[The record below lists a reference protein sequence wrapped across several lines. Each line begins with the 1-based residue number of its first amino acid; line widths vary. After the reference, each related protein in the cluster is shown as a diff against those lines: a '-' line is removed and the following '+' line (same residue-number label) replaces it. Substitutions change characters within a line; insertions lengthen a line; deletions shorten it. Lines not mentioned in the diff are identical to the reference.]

1 MSMMKRGLHMNDR
14 LFSDSIQ
21 YQAVLA
27 NLEKNN
33 GQIKCAIC
41 GKILVSKA
49 ECHFD
54 HILAYAK
61 GGKSTLDN
69 CQILCA
75 NCNLSK
81 SDKELQDFMLE
92 EKAKRFMSG
101 ELINIDAVS
110 IPQQTQIN
118 DEGKMT
124 KEKFD
129 AIVGVFI
136 KKNGTIKKVDFTRDR
151 NGLPSITYVNKYY
164 GSMNELKLAFGL
176 KIDIVWNR
184 ENIWERLVEYSRTN
198 PAFKQAD
205 LTKENGLPSLPCI
218 LSYYTEYKNFSEIK
232 IALGLEL
239 NYELWTK
246 ERVVES
252 CRKYLETHSK
262 ITLKDL
268 RKENGLPTAKVI
280 YNFYGTMQKFQ
291 EEIGSEVSKSQEFI
305 SKEELL
311 NTAKTI
317 INQKGSSFE
326 NRTAFLEVFPY
337 SQAVIISRFG
347 SFDAFAKVANIVV
360 LNTKKAKYTKQ
371 EVDTIILSYLKSGNP
386 IPSSAKQLSILNL
399 PSSST
404 ILRFY
409 DDWKEPFVI
418 FSKMISITSK

>member
-1 MSMMKRGLHMNDR
+1 MNDR

-69 CQILCA
+69 CQILCT

-101 ELINIDAVS
+101 ELINAVAVS
-110 IPQQTQIN
+110 TPQQTQIN
-118 DEGKMT
+118 DDGKMT

-129 AIVGVFI
+129 AIVGAFI
-136 KKNGTIKKVDFTRDR
+136 KKNSTIKKVDFTRDR

-176 KIDIVWNR
+176 KIDIIWTR
-184 ENIWERLVEYSRTN
+184 ENIWERLVEYSRIN
-198 PAFKQAD
+198 PEFKQAD

-218 LSYYTEYKNFSEIK
+218 LSYYPEYKNFSEIK

-246 ERVVES
+246 EKVVES
-252 CRKYLETHSK
+252 CHKYLETHSK

-291 EEIGSEVSKSQEFI
+291 EEIGSEVSKINEYI
-305 SKEELL
+305 SKDTLIQAAKNLINLEG
-311 NTAKTI
+311 NTFKSRAAFLQKFPFSESVI
-317 INQKGSSFE
+317 INRYG
-326 NRTAFLEVFPY
+326 T
-337 SQAVIISRFG
+337 
-347 SFDAFAKVANIVV
+347 FDTFINLAGILILK
-360 LNTKKAKYTKQ
+360 TKKAKYTRQ
-371 EVDTIILSYLKSGNP
+371 EVDESILSYLKNGGS
-386 IPSSAKQLSILNL
+386 IPSYAKQLTALNL
-399 PSSST
+399 PSSAT

-409 DDWKEPFVI
+409 DDWKEPFII

>member
-1 MSMMKRGLHMNDR
+1 MSDR

-41 GKILVSKA
+41 EKILVSKA

-69 CQILCA
+69 CQILCT

-101 ELINIDAVS
+101 ELINTDAAS
-110 IPQQTQIN
+110 IPQQMQIS
-118 DEGKMT
+118 DDGKIT

-129 AIVGVFI
+129 TIVASFI
-136 KKNGTIKKVDFTRDR
+136 KKNGTIKKVDFTRDK

-176 KIDIVWNR
+176 KVDIVWNR
-184 ENIWERLVEYSRTN
+184 ENIWERLVEYSRIN
-198 PAFKQAD
+198 PEFKQAD
-205 LTKENGLPSLPCI
+205 LTKEKGLPSLPCI
-218 LSYYTEYKNFSEIK
+218 LSYYPEYKNFSEIK
-232 IALGLEL
+232 IALGLGL

-246 ERVVES
+246 EKVIKS
-252 CRKYLETHSK
+252 SRKYLETHSK

-291 EEIGSEVSKSQEFI
+291 EEIGSEVSKMNEYI
-305 SKEELL
+305 SKDALIQAAENL
-311 NTAKTI
+311 
-317 INQKGSSFE
+317 INLEGNMFE
-326 NRTAFLEVFPY
+326 SRTAFLEKFPF
-337 SQAVIISRFG
+337 SESVIINRYG
-347 SFDAFAKVANIVV
+347 TFDAFTNLAGIIILK
-360 LNTKKAKYTKQ
+360 TKKAKFTRQ
-371 EVDTIILSYLKSGNP
+371 EVDESILSYLKNGGLIPSHAKQLTALKL
-386 IPSSAKQLSILNL
+386 PSSA
-399 PSSST
+399 T

-409 DDWKEPFVI
+409 DDWKEPFII

>member
-1 MSMMKRGLHMNDR
+1 MSDR
-14 LFSDSIQ
+14 LFSESVQ

-41 GKILVSKA
+41 EKILVSKS

-54 HILAYAK
+54 HIFAYSK

-69 CQILCA
+69 CQILCTD
-75 NCNLSK
+75 CNLAK
-81 SDKELQDFMLE
+81 SDKELHDFMLE
-92 EKAKRFMSG
+92 EKAKKFMSG
-101 ELINIDAVS
+101 VTLNSDTVS
-110 IPQQTQIN
+110 TPPQTN
-118 DEGKMT
+118 VDDGKMT

-129 AIVGVFI
+129 AIVGAFV
-136 KKNGTIKKVDFTRDR
+136 KKHNSIKKVDFTRDK
-151 NGLPSITYVNKYY
+151 NGLPSISYVTKYY
-164 GSMNELKLAFGL
+164 GSMNELKSAFGL

-184 ENIWERLVEYSRTN
+184 ENIWSTLVEYSKYN
-198 PAFKQAD
+198 PEFKQAD

-218 LSYYTEYKNFSEIK
+218 LSYYPEYKNFSDIK
-232 IALGLEL
+232 IALGLDL

-246 ERVVES
+246 EKLINA
-252 CRKYLETHSK
+252 CRKYLETHTK

-268 RKENGLPTAKVI
+268 RKENGLPTSKVI

-291 EEIGSEVSKSQEFI
+291 EEIGSEVSKCQDFI

-311 NTAKTI
+311 HTAKTI
-317 INQKGSSFE
+317 INQKGAIFE

-337 SQAVIISRFG
+337 SLSVIISRFG
-347 SFDAFAKVANIVV
+347 SFDSFLEAANITIS
-360 LNTKKAKYTKQ
+360 NTKKAKYTKQ
-371 EVDTIILSYLKSGNP
+371 EVDNIILSYLKNGNS
-386 IPSSAKQLSILNL
+386 IPSSAKQLSAHNL

-409 DDWKEPFVI
+409 DDWKEPFII